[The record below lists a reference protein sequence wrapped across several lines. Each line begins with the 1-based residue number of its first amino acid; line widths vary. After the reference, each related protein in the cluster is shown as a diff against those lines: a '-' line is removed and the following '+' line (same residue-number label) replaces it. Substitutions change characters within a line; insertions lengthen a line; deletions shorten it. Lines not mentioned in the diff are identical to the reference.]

1 MEGNSSYVE
10 ASAISF
16 QSNGSDY
23 IQIKVLC
30 CFSSVI
36 ILQILSL
43 KNECCGLISIYIYL
57 QAVNFANVTVEL
69 KVKMTGLDSSNTKAS
84 AKKKKVLTSA
94 SVMDENSFSNP
105 EMVRLVAVPAS
116 YSFNY

>member
-23 IQIKVLC
+23 IQIK
-30 CFSSVI
+30 
-36 ILQILSL
+36 
-43 KNECCGLISIYIYL
+43 
-57 QAVNFANVTVEL
+57 AVNFANVTVEL
-69 KVKMTGLDSSNTKAS
+69 KVKMTGLDSKVS

-105 EMVRLVAVPAS
+105 EMIAPQETILVMPEGNLTFVLAP
-116 YSFNY
+116 YSFASLDLLKES